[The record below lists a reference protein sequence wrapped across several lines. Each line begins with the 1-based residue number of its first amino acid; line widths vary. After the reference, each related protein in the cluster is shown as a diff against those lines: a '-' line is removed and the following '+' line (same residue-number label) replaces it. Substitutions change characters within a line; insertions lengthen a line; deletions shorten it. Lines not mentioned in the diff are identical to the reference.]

1 MFQALS
7 IGESVPSTDFDAVVH
22 SVFRSALNLNL
33 EDNKLLTLVL
43 PDQPDLPHGIRI
55 NAPADFS
62 FTGFRIGERA
72 TRRDNFLRLASL
84 TIGLSGA
91 PKWIS
96 ALTAFHADPSDTSV
110 RLAWQAAWRALN
122 MRQRLARTTIVA
134 DELFDSNENE
144 KTSPISRRAA
154 TGMRALLDAAQRFD
168 SQAASSAASQLIGLG
183 EGLTPSG
190 DDLLAGF
197 LAGLHCAVGEN
208 TQRAQFLFEF
218 GEAAIRLSSRTNDIS
233 RAYIYHAAHGRVS
246 SRIADLARALCG
258 STFRARLQPA
268 LAAALQMG
276 HSSGM
281 DAVTGLLCGIV
292 AFSNAR
298 PRFSPVLS

>member
-7 IGESVPSTDFDAVVH
+7 IGESVPPTDFDAVVH
-22 SVFRSALNLNL
+22 SVFRSALNLNF

-62 FTGFRIGERA
+62 FIGFRIGERA

-84 TIGLSGA
+84 TVGLSGA

-208 TQRAQFLFEF
+208 TQRAQFLSEF